1 VKDSKNFHPINSTDQ
16 NMNFPFYTEEP
27 PKSPRDK
34 PVELPPSRQKAQT
47 RPDAYLPDAGLV
59 KAVNVALLL
68 GQPLL
73 LTGEPGTG
81 KTQLASSLAYQLGLG
96 ALLKFETKSTSTARD
111 LFYLYDALGRFHAA
125 QAAQLGET
133 EIRKRSVDYLT
144 YNALG
149 KAIIVTNPAETV
161 KDYLPAD
168 FSYTEARRSVV
179 LIDEIDKAPRDFPND
194 ILNEVE
200 NLYFR
205 IPELGNVKI
214 EAAESM
220 SPILVLTSNS
230 EKSLPDAFLRRCI
243 YYNIPFPDEARLT
256 EIIEARLGTFASSDF
271 LSQALAVF
279 FQLRDGGL
287 RKKPSTAELLNWLM
301 VLRDMY
307 PKVDNPIAAHP
318 GSVLDTLS
326 SLVKM
331 ADDQDTARHIV
342 ETIV

>member
-1 VKDSKNFHPINSTDQ
+1 
-16 NMNFPFYTEEP
+16 MNFPFYTDTP
-27 PKSPRDK
+27 PKSPRK
-34 PVELPPSRQKAQT
+34 TPVELPPSRQSTQT
-47 RPDAYLPDAGLV
+47 RPEAYLPDAGLV

-81 KTQLASSLAYQLGLG
+81 KTQLAYSLAYQLGLG
-96 ALLKFETKSTSTARD
+96 ELLKFETKSTSIARD
-111 LFYLYDALGRFHAA
+111 LFYIYDALGRFHAA
-125 QAAQLGET
+125 QAAQLGEKNT
-133 EIRKRSVDYLT
+133 QKRSVDYLT

-149 KAIIVTNPAETV
+149 EAIIRTNPPKTV
-161 KDYLPAD
+161 KDCLPAD
-168 FSYTEARRSVV
+168 FTHTEPRRSVV

-194 ILNEVE
+194 ILNEIE

-214 EAAESM
+214 EATENR

-230 EKSLPDAFLRRCI
+230 EKSLPEAFLRRCI
-243 YYNIPFPDEARLT
+243 YYHIPFPNQTRLE

-271 LSQALAVF
+271 LNKALALF

-301 VLRDMY
+301 VMRGMY
-307 PKVDNPIAAHP
+307 QDVDNPIAAHP
-318 GSVLDTLS
+318 ESVLDTLS

-331 ADDQDTARHIV
+331 TEDQEKAQRILDTKV
-342 ETIV
+342 